1 MKITVVI
8 AAYNEPENI
17 GLLTARLIA
26 VLDDVYHSQWELIY
40 VIDGTDGT
48 LAAAQ
53 SFAARRPEIR
63 ILYHAEPRGLGNAFR
78 KGFDAIAADTAVV
91 VTMDADL
98 NHQPE
103 EIPKLVRALFDRDA
117 DIVVGSRKVSG
128 SVTEGAPFWKRA
140 ISDLVNRLMRRMM
153 RMPVSD
159 QTSGYRVYRYEAL
172 RKISFRNSGFSFLPE
187 ILMRAHALGLRIVE
201 EPIQFVFR
209 TAGESK
215 MKLFPT
221 AHSYLALLAS
231 SYLSR
236 KSPLSNVS
244 GAARV
249 SGAAGR
255 GKWDRHWLSLGG
267 GNSRSFFG
275 LGSSAVRRFIFQ
287 PAVRF
292 FLDKYFPAKGI
303 LFEMGCGTGESSAA
317 VPRRSRHFAGL
328 DFSAIALAQSRIAG
342 PFDSRVCAD
351 ICRLPLQS
359 ASIDGIWNLGVM
371 EHFSAPEF
379 MQALQ
384 EFRRV
389 LKPGGIVVLFWPAEA
404 NASRWVLAPVEW
416 LRSVIAGTQFRFFHD
431 EVNRLKSRRQAAD
444 ILTSAGFD
452 PLEVDFSIRTFF
464 IHMVV
469 IGRNP

>member
-63 ILYHAEPRGLGNAFR
+63 ILHNPYPRGLGSAFR
-78 KGFDAIAADTAVV
+78 KGFEAIAADTTIV

-103 EIPKLVRALFDRDA
+103 EIPKLVRALFGRGA

-140 ISDLVNRLMRRMM
+140 LSDMVNRLMRRMM

-159 QTSGYRVYRYEAL
+159 QTSGYRAYRYEAL
-172 RKISFRNSGFSFLPE
+172 RRIPFYNTGFAFLPE
-187 ILMRAHALGLRIVE
+187 ILMRAHSVGLRIVE

-209 TAGESK
+209 TVGESK
-215 MKLFPT
+215 MKLLPT
-221 AHSYLALLAS
+221 ALSYFSLLAS
-231 SYLSR
+231 SLSWR
-236 KSPLSNVS
+236 SPPNGSPQTF
-244 GAARV
+244 G
-249 SGAAGR
+249 GR
-255 GKWDRHWLSLGG
+255 EWDRHWLSLGNG
-267 GNSRSFFG
+267 RSRSLFG

-292 FLDKYFPAKGI
+292 FLDKYFSAEGI
-303 LFEMGCGTGESSAA
+303 FFEMGCGTGESSAA
-317 VPRRSRHFAGL
+317 VPRRSRHFVGL
-328 DFSAIALAQSRIAG
+328 DFSAVALAQSRIAG

-351 ICRLPLQS
+351 ICRLPLQP

-371 EHFSAPEF
+371 EHFSTPEL
-379 MQALQ
+379 MQALR
-384 EFRRV
+384 EFRGV

-416 LRSVIAGTQFRFFHD
+416 LRSAIAGKQFRFFPD
-431 EVNRLKSRRQAAD
+431 EISRLKSRGEGAD
-444 ILTSAGFD
+444 ILKSAGFD

-469 IGRNP
+469 IGRKP

>member
-8 AAYNEPENI
+8 AAYNESENI

-26 VLDDVYHSQWELIY
+26 VLDGVYPSQWELIY

-63 ILYHAEPRGLGNAFR
+63 IFYQAGPRGLGSAFW
-78 KGFDAIAADTAVV
+78 KGFDAVAADTAVV

-103 EIPKLVRALFDRDA
+103 EIPKLVRALFERDA

-140 ISDLVNRLMRRMM
+140 LSDLVNRLMRRMM

-159 QTSGYRVYRYEAL
+159 QTSGYRAYRYAAL

-221 AHSYLALLAS
+221 ARSYIALLAS
-231 SYLSR
+231 SFSR
-236 KSPLSNVS
+236 HSAANGSPRTS
-244 GAARV
+244 G
-249 SGAAGR
+249 GR
-255 GKWDRHWLSLGG
+255 EWDRHWLSLGG
-267 GNSRSFFG
+267 ASSRSFFG
-275 LGSSAVRRFIFQ
+275 MGSSAVRRFIFQ

-292 FLDKYFPAKGI
+292 FLDKYFPAEGI
-303 LFEMGCGTGESSAA
+303 FFEMGCGTGESSAA
-317 VPRRSRHFAGL
+317 VPRRSRRFAGL
-328 DFSAIALAQSRIAG
+328 DFSAVALAQSRTAG

-351 ICRLPLQS
+351 IRLLPLQS

-371 EHFSAPEF
+371 EHFPSSELL
-379 MQALQ
+379 QALR

-416 LRSVIAGTQFRFFHD
+416 LRSAIAGKRFRFFPD
-431 EVNRLKSRRQAAD
+431 EVSRLKSRKEGAD
-444 ILTSAGFD
+444 ILKSAGFE